1 VKILKV
7 ERKVLKVERKV
18 LKVERKM
25 LKVERKMK
33 VLLLVAQFAGVVEVL
48 TKLCCFLVH

>member
-1 VKILKV
+1 
-7 ERKVLKVERKV
+7 
-18 LKVERKM
+18 M

-48 TKLCCFLVH
+48 AKLCCFFGLLKLKYLLTK

>member
-25 LKVERKMK
+25 LKVERKMQ
-33 VLLLVAQFAGVVEVL
+33 VLWLVAQFADVVEV
-48 TKLCCFLVH
+48 LCCFLVY